1 MGRIHILH
9 ENSEWTEPL
18 IEALERRRLPYQD
31 WYLDEGIVDL
41 KTEPPDG
48 IFYNRM
54 SASSH
59 TREHRY
65 SPELTAAIL
74 RWLWRSNRIVL
85 NGFRALD
92 LEISKVVQYTALE
105 EVGIPVPRTI
115 AAAGQKGILEAW
127 DRIGGSVITKHNRAG
142 KGLGV
147 RLFHDRNALQ
157 EYVVGND
164 FELSV
169 DGITLVQ
176 EYIQAPEPYIIR
188 VELIGREFF
197 YAVRVDTSEGFE
209 LCPADA
215 CELEISTC
223 SFENENV
230 LGQSEKFEILSN
242 FNPPFISDLQKV
254 MENNDIHVAGFEYI
268 LDKKGNPYYYDINT
282 NTNYNAAAEK
292 RAGISAMDR
301 LAEYLGTVAEGC

>member
-1 MGRIHILH
+1 MYSFGFLF
-9 ENSEWTEPL
+9 SSVDAYKPFWVL
-18 IEALERRRLPYQD
+18 I
-31 WYLDEGIVDL
+31 I
-41 KTEPPDG
+41 
-48 IFYNRM
+48 
-54 SASSH
+54 
-59 TREHRY
+59 
-65 SPELTAAIL
+65 
-74 RWLWRSNRIVL
+74 
-85 NGFRALD
+85 
-92 LEISKVVQYTALE
+92 
-105 EVGIPVPRTI
+105 
-115 AAAGQKGILEAW
+115 
-127 DRIGGSVITKHNRAG
+127 
-142 KGLGV
+142 
-147 RLFHDRNALQ
+147 
-157 EYVVGND
+157 

-176 EYIQAPEPYIIR
+176 EYIQAPEPCIIR
-188 VELIGREFF
+188 VEIIGREFL

-242 FNPPFISDLQKV
+242 FNPPFVSDLQKV

-268 LDKKGNPYYYDINT
+268 LDKKSNPYYYDINT

>member
-31 WYLDEGIVDL
+31 WFLDEGIVDL

-105 EVGIPVPRTI
+105 EGGIPVPRTI

-215 CELEISTC
+215 CELETSTC

-230 LGQSEKFEILSN
+230 VGQSEKFEILSN

>member
-74 RWLWRSNRIVL
+74 RWLWRSNRTVL

-105 EVGIPVPRTI
+105 EAGIPFPRTI

-157 EYVVGND
+157 EYVVGNE

-223 SFENENV
+223 SFDNETN

-242 FNPPFISDLQKV
+242 FNPPFVPDLQKV

-292 RAGISAMDR
+292 RSGMSAMDR
-301 LAEYLGTVAEGC
+301 LAE

>member
-1 MGRIHILH
+1 M
-9 ENSEWTEPL
+9 
-18 IEALERRRLPYQD
+18 
-31 WYLDEGIVDL
+31 
-41 KTEPPDG
+41 
-48 IFYNRM
+48 
-54 SASSH
+54 
-59 TREHRY
+59 
-65 SPELTAAIL
+65 
-74 RWLWRSNRIVL
+74 
-85 NGFRALD
+85 
-92 LEISKVVQYTALE
+92 
-105 EVGIPVPRTI
+105 
-115 AAAGQKGILEAW
+115 
-127 DRIGGSVITKHNRAG
+127 ITKHNRAG

-223 SFENENV
+223 SFDNEND

-242 FNPPFISDLQKV
+242 FNPPFVSDLQKV